1 MSHSQRALI
10 TIIDEGT
17 SAIKKAQ
24 SQMDAGTTLPQL
36 GDDAVS
42 HYVIKKIT
50 IISVVHKT
58 HYPRGPGWPSLLAQQ
73 LDSIVND
80 AVSHYSEICLNRT
93 SLRTAFVFR
102 IDRRSFIR
110 VNFTKISYIGTNHS
124 ALRSKTS
131 E

>member
-42 HYVIKKIT
+42 HFVIKNLQLYQWYIKHIT
-50 IISVVHKT
+50 
-58 HYPRGPGWPSLLAQQ
+58 PRGPGWPSLLAQQ
-73 LDSIVND
+73 LDSKVDD
-80 AVSHYSEICLNRT
+80 ALSHYSEICLNRT

-110 VNFTKISYIGTNHS
+110 VNFTKISYIGTNLQH
-124 ALRSKTS
+124 
-131 E
+131 